1 MFKLLIERNL
11 YDPSP
16 AWLALGV
23 ILAPLSLLYT
33 LIVCLK
39 RLFAKPQKFKIPIIS
54 VGNLTLG
61 GSGKTPLVRA
71 LFKEFNP
78 RLKTCIILRGYGRK
92 SRGLLEVAL
101 GGRILCDVRQSGDEA
116 MEYALFLRGANV
128 IVSEDRAAG
137 ILRAQT
143 LGFELAILD
152 DGFSKFNI
160 LKFDILL
167 RPQSAPKLPFC
178 LPFAAYR
185 YPPFFYKFADFIPAP
200 SDIAQ
205 EFKIVSAADLQSKL
219 NGTDEILNSDADEI
233 SDLNLN
239 RAADEISNLNLNR
252 TTDEIL
258 NLNFDA
264 DEISNLNP
272 AVADE
277 ISDSKETGFEKSRT
291 ILISAIAKPWRLQ
304 EFLPLAKAH
313 AFFPDHYDFKKEQ
326 ILELLRREGAE
337 HILCTAKD
345 YVKLRDLGAEISVIL
360 LNLKLSENF
369 ICKIQN
375 YINQAM
381 IK

>member
-71 LFKEFNP
+71 LFKEFN
-78 RLKTCIILRGYGRK
+78 RGLKTCIILRGYGRK

-101 GGRILCDVRQSGDEA
+101 GGRILCDVGQSGDEA

-143 LGFELAILD
+143 LGFELVILD

-160 LKFDILL
+160 SKFDILL

-185 YPPFFYKFADFIPAP
+185 YPPFFYKFADFIPSP
-200 SDIAQ
+200 SDILQ
-205 EFKIVSAADLQSKL
+205 ELKIISAADLQEGL
-219 NGTDEILNSDADEI
+219 NGTDEILNPADEISNLAADKI

-239 RAADEISNLNLNR
+239 RAADEISNLNP
-252 TTDEIL
+252 TEDK
-258 NLNFDA
+258 
-264 DEISNLNP
+264 ISN
-272 AVADE
+272 
-277 ISDSKETGFEKSRT
+277 SKEAGFEKSRT

-304 EFLPLAKAH
+304 AFLPLAKAH

-326 ILELLRREGAE
+326 ILELLRREDAE

-369 ICKIQN
+369 IREIQN

>member
-71 LFKEFNP
+71 LFKEFNGGF
-78 RLKTCIILRGYGRK
+78 KTCIILRGYGRK

-101 GGRILCDVRQSGDEA
+101 GGRILCDVEQSGDEA

-128 IVSEDRAAG
+128 IVSEDRTAG

-143 LGFELAILD
+143 LGFELVILD

-160 LKFDILL
+160 SKFDILL

-200 SDIAQ
+200 SDISQ
-205 EFKIVSAADLQSKL
+205 ELKIVSAADLQEGL
-219 NGTDEILNSDADEI
+219 NGTDEISNPT
-233 SDLNLN
+233 
-239 RAADEISNLNLNR
+239 DEISNS
-252 TTDEIL
+252 T
-258 NLNFDA
+258 A

-272 AVADE
+272 AAADK
-277 ISDSKETGFEKSRT
+277 ILNSKEAGFEKSRT

-326 ILELLRREGAE
+326 ILELLRREDAE

-369 ICKIQN
+369 IRKIQS

>member
-71 LFKEFNP
+71 LFKEFSEEF
-78 RLKTCIILRGYGRK
+78 KTCIILRGYGRK

-143 LGFELAILD
+143 LGFELVILD

-160 LKFDILL
+160 SKFDILL

-185 YPPFFYKFADFIPAP
+185 YPPFFYKFADSIPAP
-200 SDIAQ
+200 SDISQ
-205 EFKIVSAADLQSKL
+205 ELKIVSAADLQEGL
-219 NGTDEILNSDADEI
+219 NGTDEILNPADEISNSAADEI
-233 SDLNLN
+233 SDLNP
-239 RAADEISNLNLNR
+239 AAVDK
-252 TTDEIL
+252 IL
-258 NLNFDA
+258 N
-264 DEISNLNP
+264 
-272 AVADE
+272 
-277 ISDSKETGFEKSRT
+277 SKEASLERSRT

-326 ILELLRREGAE
+326 ILELLRREDAE

-345 YVKLRDLGAEISVIL
+345 YVKLRDLSAEISVIL
-360 LNLKLSENF
+360 LNSKLSENF
-369 ICKIQN
+369 IRKIQN

>member
-71 LFKEFNP
+71 LFKEFNGG
-78 RLKTCIILRGYGRK
+78 LKTCIILRGYGRK

-143 LGFELAILD
+143 LGFELVILD
-152 DGFSKFNI
+152 DGFSKFDI
-160 LKFDILL
+160 SKFDILL

-185 YPPFFYKFADFIPAP
+185 YPPFFYKFADFIPSS
-200 SDIAQ
+200 SDISQ
-205 EFKIVSAADLQSKL
+205 ELKIVSAADLQEGL
-219 NGTDEILNSDADEI
+219 NGTDEISNLAYEI

-239 RAADEISNLNLNR
+239 RAADKIS
-252 TTDEIL
+252 D
-258 NLNFDA
+258 
-264 DEISNLNP
+264 LNP
-272 AVADE
+272 AANK
-277 ISDSKETGFEKSRT
+277 ILNSKEASFERSRT

-326 ILELLRREGAE
+326 ILELLRREDAE

-369 ICKIQN
+369 IREIQN

>member
-71 LFKEFNP
+71 LFKEFSGEF
-78 RLKTCIILRGYGRK
+78 KTCIILRGYGRK

-101 GGRILCDVRQSGDEA
+101 GGRILCDVGQSGDEA

-143 LGFELAILD
+143 LGFELVILD

-160 LKFDILL
+160 SKFDILL

-200 SDIAQ
+200 SDISQ
-205 EFKIVSAADLQSKL
+205 ELKIVSAADLQEGL
-219 NGTDEILNSDADEI
+219 NGTDEILNLADENSNSTADKI
-233 SDLNLN
+233 SD
-239 RAADEISNLNLNR
+239 SNLK
-252 TTDEIL
+252 TT
-258 NLNFDA
+258 A
-264 DEISNLNP
+264 DKISNLNP
-272 AVADE
+272 AKDK
-277 ISDSKETGFEKSRT
+277 ISNSKEAGLERSRT
-291 ILISAIAKPWRLQ
+291 ILISAIAKPWRL
-304 EFLPLAKAH
+304 ERFLPLVKAH

-326 ILELLRREGAE
+326 ILELLRREDAE

-345 YVKLRDLGAEISVIL
+345 YVKLRDLSAEISVIL

-369 ICKIQN
+369 IRKIQN

>member
-1 MFKLLIERNL
+1 
-11 YDPSP
+11 
-16 AWLALGV
+16 V

-71 LFKEFNP
+71 LFKEFNGE
-78 RLKTCIILRGYGRK
+78 LKTCIILRGYGRK

-116 MEYALFLRGANV
+116 MEYALSLRGANV

-143 LGFELAILD
+143 LGFELVILD

-160 LKFDILL
+160 AKFDVLL
-167 RPQSAPKLPFC
+167 KPEPAPKLPFC

-200 SDIAQ
+200 SDILQ
-205 EFKIVSAADLQSKL
+205 GFKIVSAADLQEGL
-219 NGTDEILNSDADEI
+219 NGTDEISNPADEISNLKTAADEI

-239 RAADEISNLNLNR
+239 LAADK
-252 TTDEIL
+252 
-258 NLNFDA
+258 
-264 DEISNLNP
+264 ISNLNP
-272 AVADE
+272 ATADK
-277 ISDSKETGFEKSRT
+277 ILNSKEGSFERSRT

-304 EFLPLAKAH
+304 EFLPLVKAH
-313 AFFPDHYDFKKEQ
+313 AFFPDHYDFKREQ
-326 ILELLRREGAE
+326 IENLMQNHGADR
-337 HILCTAKD
+337 ILCTLKD
-345 YVKLRDLGAEISVIL
+345 YVKLKDFGFEISVIS
-360 LNLKLSENF
+360 LSLELSGRF
-369 ICKIQN
+369 CEKIQS
-375 YINQAM
+375 YVKQSM
-381 IK
+381 LK

>member
-11 YDPSP
+11 YDPSS

-71 LFKEFNP
+71 LFKEFNGG
-78 RLKTCIILRGYGRK
+78 LKTCIILRGYGRK

-101 GGRILCDVRQSGDEA
+101 GGRILCDVGQSGDEA

-143 LGFELAILD
+143 LGFELVILD

-160 LKFDILL
+160 SKFDILL

-185 YPPFFYKFADFIPAP
+185 YPPFFYKFADFIPSP
-200 SDIAQ
+200 SDISQ
-205 EFKIVSAADLQSKL
+205 ELRIISTADLQSKL
-219 NGTDEILNSDADEI
+219 NSTDEISNLADEI

-239 RAADEISNLNLNR
+239 RAADEISNLNHAA
-252 TTDEIL
+252 DKIL
-258 NLNFDA
+258 N
-264 DEISNLNP
+264 
-272 AVADE
+272 
-277 ISDSKETGFEKSRT
+277 SKEANFERSRT

-304 EFLPLAKAH
+304 RFLPLAKAH

-326 ILELLRREGAE
+326 ILELLKREDAE

-369 ICKIQN
+369 IREIQN

>member
-54 VGNLTLG
+54 IGNLTLG

-71 LFKEFNP
+71 LFKEFSEEF
-78 RLKTCIILRGYGRK
+78 KTCIILRGYGRK

-101 GGRILCDVRQSGDEA
+101 GGRILCDVEQSGDEA

-143 LGFELAILD
+143 LGFELVILD

-160 LKFDILL
+160 SKFDILL
-167 RPQSAPKLPFC
+167 RPQSPPKLPFC

-185 YPPFFYKFADFIPAP
+185 YPPFFYKFADFIPAQ
-200 SDIAQ
+200 SDISQ
-205 EFKIVSAADLQSKL
+205 EFKIVSAADLQEGL
-219 NGTDEILNSDADEI
+219 NGTDEISNSATDKI

-239 RAADEISNLNLNR
+239 RAIDEISNLNSAIANK
-252 TTDEIL
+252 IL
-258 NLNFDA
+258 N
-264 DEISNLNP
+264 
-272 AVADE
+272 
-277 ISDSKETGFEKSRT
+277 SKEASFERSRT

-326 ILELLRREGAE
+326 ILELLRREDAE

-345 YVKLRDLGAEISVIL
+345 YVKLRDLSAEISVIL

-369 ICKIQN
+369 IRKIQN

>member
-23 ILAPLSLLYT
+23 ILAPLSMLYT
-33 LIVCLK
+33 FIVCLK
-39 RLFAKPQKFKIPIIS
+39 RLFAKPQSFKIPIIS

-71 LFKEFNP
+71 LFKEFNGG
-78 RLKTCIILRGYGRK
+78 LKTCIILRGYGRK

-116 MEYALFLRGANV
+116 MEYALSLRGANV

-143 LGFELAILD
+143 LGFELVILD

-160 LKFDILL
+160 AKFDILL

-200 SDIAQ
+200 SDISQ
-205 EFKIVSAADLQSKL
+205 GFKIVSAADLQGAP
-219 NGTDEILNSDADEI
+219 NGTDKI

-239 RAADEISNLNLNR
+239 RAADEISNLNSAAG
-252 TTDEIL
+252 DQIL
-258 NLNFDA
+258 N
-264 DEISNLNP
+264 
-272 AVADE
+272 
-277 ISDSKETGFEKSRT
+277 SKEVSFERSRT

-304 EFLPLAKAH
+304 AFLPLVKAH
-313 AFFPDHYDFKKEQ
+313 EFFPDHYDFKREQ
-326 ILELLRREGAE
+326 IENLMQNHGADR
-337 HILCTAKD
+337 ILCTLKD
-345 YVKLRDLGAEISVIL
+345 YVKLKDFGFEISVISL
-360 LNLKLSENF
+360 SLRLSERF
-369 ICKIQN
+369 CEKIQN
-375 YINQAM
+375 YVKQSM
-381 IK
+381 LK

>member
-71 LFKEFNP
+71 LFKEFNGG
-78 RLKTCIILRGYGRK
+78 LKTCIILRGYGRK

-143 LGFELAILD
+143 LGFELVILD
-152 DGFSKFNI
+152 DGFSKFDI
-160 LKFDILL
+160 AKFDILL

-185 YPPFFYKFADFIPAP
+185 YPPFFYKFADFIPSP
-200 SDIAQ
+200 SDISQ
-205 EFKIVSAADLQSKL
+205 EFKIVSAADLQEGL
-219 NGTDEILNSDADEI
+219 NGTDEISNLADEI

-239 RAADEISNLNLNR
+239 PAADKISDLNLK
-252 TTDEIL
+252 TAADKIL
-258 NLNFDA
+258 N
-264 DEISNLNP
+264 
-272 AVADE
+272 
-277 ISDSKETGFEKSRT
+277 SKEAGFEKSRT

-304 EFLPLAKAH
+304 RFLPLVKAY

-345 YVKLRDLGAEISVIL
+345 YVKLRDFGAEISVIL

-369 ICKIQN
+369 IREIQN

>member
-71 LFKEFNP
+71 LFKEFNGEF
-78 RLKTCIILRGYGRK
+78 KTCIILRGYGRK

-101 GGRILCDVRQSGDEA
+101 GGRVLCDVEQSGDEA

-143 LGFELAILD
+143 LGFELVILD

-160 LKFDILL
+160 SKFDILL

-185 YPPFFYKFADFIPAP
+185 YPPFFYKFADFIPSP
-200 SDIAQ
+200 SDISQ
-205 EFKIVSAADLQSKL
+205 ELKIISAADLQGTL
-219 NGTDEILNSDADEI
+219 NGTDEILNPADEI

-239 RAADEISNLNLNR
+239 RAADEIL
-252 TTDEIL
+252 
-258 NLNFDA
+258 
-264 DEISNLNP
+264 NLNP
-272 AVADE
+272 AKDK
-277 ISDSKETGFEKSRT
+277 ISNSKEAGLERSRT

-304 EFLPLAKAH
+304 AFLPLAKAH

-326 ILELLRREGAE
+326 ILELLRREDAE

-345 YVKLRDLGAEISVIL
+345 YVKLRDLSAEISVIL

-369 ICKIQN
+369 IRKIQN

>member
-39 RLFAKPQKFKIPIIS
+39 RLLAKPQKFKIPIIS

-71 LFKEFNP
+71 LFKEFNGG
-78 RLKTCIILRGYGRK
+78 LKTCIILRGYGRK

-101 GGRILCDVRQSGDEA
+101 GGRILCDVGQSGDEA

-143 LGFELAILD
+143 LGFELVILD
-152 DGFSKFNI
+152 DGFSKFDI
-160 LKFDILL
+160 SKFDILL
-167 RPQSAPKLPFC
+167 RPQSAPKLRFC

-185 YPPFFYKFADFIPAP
+185 YPPFFYKFADFIPSS
-200 SDIAQ
+200 SDISQ
-205 EFKIVSAADLQSKL
+205 ELKIVSAADLQEGL
-219 NGTDEILNSDADEI
+219 NGTDEISNPT
-233 SDLNLN
+233 
-239 RAADEISNLNLNR
+239 DEISNSTANK
-252 TTDEIL
+252 IL
-258 NLNFDA
+258 N
-264 DEISNLNP
+264 
-272 AVADE
+272 
-277 ISDSKETGFEKSRT
+277 SKEADFERSRT

-326 ILELLRREGAE
+326 ILELLRREDAE

-345 YVKLRDLGAEISVIL
+345 YVKLRDLSAEISVIL

-369 ICKIQN
+369 IRKIQN

>member
-16 AWLALGV
+16 AWFALGV

-71 LFKEFNP
+71 LFKEFSEEF
-78 RLKTCIILRGYGRK
+78 KTCIILRGYGRK

-101 GGRILCDVRQSGDEA
+101 GGRILCDVGQSGDEA

-128 IVSEDRAAG
+128 IVSEDRTAG

-143 LGFELAILD
+143 LGFELVILD

-160 LKFDILL
+160 SKFDILL
-167 RPQSAPKLPFC
+167 RPQSVPKLPFC

-185 YPPFFYKFADFIPAP
+185 YPPFFYKFADFIPAQ
-200 SDIAQ
+200 SDISQ
-205 EFKIVSAADLQSKL
+205 GFKIISAADLQGAL
-219 NGTDEILNSDADEI
+219 NGTDKILNSTADKI

-239 RAADEISNLNLNR
+239 RAV
-252 TTDEIL
+252 
-258 NLNFDA
+258 

-272 AVADE
+272 AAADK
-277 ISDSKETGFEKSRT
+277 ILNSKEVSFERSRT

-326 ILELLRREGAE
+326 ILELLRREDAK

-345 YVKLRDLGAEISVIL
+345 YVKLRDLSAEISVIL

-369 ICKIQN
+369 IREIQN

>member
-71 LFKEFNP
+71 LFKEFNGGF
-78 RLKTCIILRGYGRK
+78 KTCIILRGYGRK

-101 GGRILCDVRQSGDEA
+101 DGRILCDVEQSGDEA

-128 IVSEDRAAG
+128 IVSKDRAAG

-143 LGFELAILD
+143 LGFELVILD
-152 DGFSKFNI
+152 DGFSKFDI
-160 LKFDILL
+160 SKFDILL

-200 SDIAQ
+200 SDISQ
-205 EFKIVSAADLQSKL
+205 EFKIVSAADLQGAL
-219 NGTDEILNSDADEI
+219 NGTDEISNLADGNSNSTANKILNS
-233 SDLNLN
+233 
-239 RAADEISNLNLNR
+239 
-252 TTDEIL
+252 
-258 NLNFDA
+258 
-264 DEISNLNP
+264 
-272 AVADE
+272 
-277 ISDSKETGFEKSRT
+277 KEAGFEKSRT

-326 ILELLRREGAE
+326 ILELLRREDAE

-369 ICKIQN
+369 IREIQN

>member
-71 LFKEFNP
+71 LFKEFSGEF
-78 RLKTCIILRGYGRK
+78 KTCIILRGYGRK

-101 GGRILCDVRQSGDEA
+101 GGRVLCDVRQSGDEA

-143 LGFELAILD
+143 LGFELVILD

-160 LKFDILL
+160 SKFDILL
-167 RPQSAPKLPFC
+167 SPQSAPKLRFC

-200 SDIAQ
+200 SDISQ
-205 EFKIVSAADLQSKL
+205 SFKIVSAADLQEGL
-219 NGTDEILNSDADEI
+219 NGMDEI
-233 SDLNLN
+233 SNP
-239 RAADEISNLNLNR
+239 ADEISNSAADKILDLNLK
-252 TTDEIL
+252 TA
-258 NLNFDA
+258 A

-272 AVADE
+272 AEDK
-277 ISDSKETGFEKSRT
+277 ISNSKEASFERSRT

-304 EFLPLAKAH
+304 RFLPLAKAH

-326 ILELLRREGAE
+326 ILELLKREDAE

-345 YVKLRDLGAEISVIL
+345 YVKLRDLSAEISVIL

-369 ICKIQN
+369 IRKIQN

>member
-61 GSGKTPLVRA
+61 GSGKTPLVQA
-71 LFKEFNP
+71 LFKEFSGE
-78 RLKTCIILRGYGRK
+78 LKTCIILRGYGRK

-101 GGRILCDVRQSGDEA
+101 GGRVLCDVRQSGDEA

-143 LGFELAILD
+143 LGFELVILD

-160 LKFDILL
+160 SKFDILL
-167 RPQSAPKLPFC
+167 RPRYAPKVPFC

-185 YPPFFYKFADFIPAP
+185 YPPFLYKFADFIPSP
-200 SDIAQ
+200 SDISQ
-205 EFKIVSAADLQSKL
+205 ELRIISAADLQGTL
-219 NGTDEILNSDADEI
+219 NGTDEISNPTDEISNSAADKI
-233 SDLNLN
+233 SDLNLKTT
-239 RAADEISNLNLNR
+239 ADK
-252 TTDEIL
+252 
-258 NLNFDA
+258 
-264 DEISNLNP
+264 ISNLNP
-272 AVADE
+272 AKDK
-277 ISDSKETGFEKSRT
+277 ISNSKEAGLERSRT

-304 EFLPLAKAH
+304 AFLPLAKAH

-326 ILELLRREGAE
+326 ILELLRREDAE

-369 ICKIQN
+369 IRKIQN

>member
-71 LFKEFNP
+71 LFKEFNGG
-78 RLKTCIILRGYGRK
+78 LKTCIILRGYGRK

-143 LGFELAILD
+143 LGFELVILD
-152 DGFSKFNI
+152 DGFSKFDI
-160 LKFDILL
+160 SKFDILL

-185 YPPFFYKFADFIPAP
+185 YPPFFYKFADFIPSS
-200 SDIAQ
+200 SDISQ
-205 EFKIVSAADLQSKL
+205 ELKIVSAADLQEGL
-219 NGTDEILNSDADEI
+219 NGTDEISNPT
-233 SDLNLN
+233 
-239 RAADEISNLNLNR
+239 DEISNS
-252 TTDEIL
+252 T
-258 NLNFDA
+258 A

-272 AVADE
+272 AAADK
-277 ISDSKETGFEKSRT
+277 ILNSKEAGFEKSRT

-326 ILELLRREGAE
+326 ILELLRREDAE

-369 ICKIQN
+369 IRKIQN

>member
-71 LFKEFNP
+71 LFKEFSEE
-78 RLKTCIILRGYGRK
+78 LKTCIILRGYGRK

-101 GGRILCDVRQSGDEA
+101 GGRVLCDVRQSGDEA

-143 LGFELAILD
+143 LGFELVILD

-160 LKFDILL
+160 SKFDILL

-178 LPFAAYR
+178 LPLAAYR
-185 YPPFFYKFADFIPAP
+185 YPPFFYKFADFIPSP
-200 SDIAQ
+200 SDISQ
-205 EFKIVSAADLQSKL
+205 ELRIVSAADLQSKL
-219 NGTDEILNSDADEI
+219 NGADEISNLADEI

-239 RAADEISNLNLNR
+239 RAADEILNLNPAAA
-252 TTDEIL
+252 DEIL
-258 NLNFDA
+258 N
-264 DEISNLNP
+264 
-272 AVADE
+272 
-277 ISDSKETGFEKSRT
+277 SKEAGFEKSRT

-345 YVKLRDLGAEISVIL
+345 YVKLRDLDVEISVIL

-369 ICKIQN
+369 IHKIQN

>member
-33 LIVCLK
+33 FIVCLK

-71 LFKEFNP
+71 LFKEFNGE
-78 RLKTCIILRGYGRK
+78 LKTCIILRGYGRK

-101 GGRILCDVRQSGDEA
+101 GGRVLCDVRQSGDEA

-143 LGFELAILD
+143 LGFELVILD

-160 LKFDILL
+160 SKFDILL
-167 RPQSAPKLPFC
+167 RPQSAPKLRFC
-178 LPFAAYR
+178 LPLAAYR

-200 SDIAQ
+200 SDISQ
-205 EFKIVSAADLQSKL
+205 GFKIVSAADLQEGL
-219 NGTDEILNSDADEI
+219 NG
-233 SDLNLN
+233 
-239 RAADEISNLNLNR
+239 
-252 TTDEIL
+252 
-258 NLNFDA
+258 A

-272 AVADE
+272 AADK
-277 ISDSKETGFEKSRT
+277 ILNSKEAGFEKSRT

-345 YVKLRDLGAEISVIL
+345 YVKLRDLGAKISVIL

-369 ICKIQN
+369 IRKIQN

>member
-23 ILAPLSLLYT
+23 ILAPLSLLYM

-71 LFKEFNP
+71 LFKEFNGE
-78 RLKTCIILRGYGRK
+78 LKTCIILRGYGRK

-101 GGRILCDVRQSGDEA
+101 GGRVLCDVEQSGDEA

-143 LGFELAILD
+143 LGFELVILD
-152 DGFSKFNI
+152 DGFSKFDI
-160 LKFDILL
+160 SKFDILL

-200 SDIAQ
+200 SDISQ
-205 EFKIVSAADLQSKL
+205 ELKIVSAADLQEGL
-219 NGTDEILNSDADEI
+219 NGTDEISNLADE
-233 SDLNLN
+233 N
-239 RAADEISNLNLNR
+239 SNLNLK
-252 TTDEIL
+252 TAADKIL
-258 NLNFDA
+258 N
-264 DEISNLNP
+264 
-272 AVADE
+272 
-277 ISDSKETGFEKSRT
+277 SKEAGFEKSRT

-304 EFLPLAKAH
+304 EFLPLAKAR

-326 ILELLRREGAE
+326 ILELLRREDAE

-345 YVKLRDLGAEISVIL
+345 YVKLRDLGVGISVIL

-369 ICKIQN
+369 IREIQN

>member
-54 VGNLTLG
+54 IGNLTLG

-71 LFKEFNP
+71 LFKEFSEEF
-78 RLKTCIILRGYGRK
+78 KTCIILRGYGRK

-101 GGRILCDVRQSGDEA
+101 DGRILCDVEQSGDEA

-143 LGFELAILD
+143 LGFELVILD

-160 LKFDILL
+160 SKFDILL
-167 RPQSAPKLPFC
+167 RPQSPPKLPFC

-185 YPPFFYKFADFIPAP
+185 YPPFFYKFADFIPAQ
-200 SDIAQ
+200 SDISQ
-205 EFKIVSAADLQSKL
+205 EFKIVSAADLQEGL
-219 NGTDEILNSDADEI
+219 NGTDEISNLADEN
-233 SDLNLN
+233 SNL
-239 RAADEISNLNLNR
+239 AADKISNLNLK
-252 TTDEIL
+252 TA
-258 NLNFDA
+258 A
-264 DEISNLNP
+264 DKISNLNP
-272 AVADE
+272 AADK
-277 ISDSKETGFEKSRT
+277 ISNSKEAGFERSRT

-326 ILELLRREGAE
+326 ILELLRREDAE

-345 YVKLRDLGAEISVIL
+345 YVKLRDLSAEISVIL

-369 ICKIQN
+369 IRKIQN

>member
-71 LFKEFNP
+71 LFKEFNGG
-78 RLKTCIILRGYGRK
+78 LKTCIILRGYGRK

-101 GGRILCDVRQSGDEA
+101 GGRVLCDVRQSGDEA

-128 IVSEDRAAG
+128 IVSEDRTAG

-143 LGFELAILD
+143 LGFELVLLD

-160 LKFDILL
+160 SKFDILL

-185 YPPFFYKFADFIPAP
+185 YPPFFYKFADFIPTP
-200 SDIAQ
+200 SDISQ
-205 EFKIVSAADLQSKL
+205 SFKIVSAADLQEGL
-219 NGTDEILNSDADEI
+219 NGTDEISNFADK
-233 SDLNLN
+233 
-239 RAADEISNLNLNR
+239 ISNLNLNR
-252 TTDEIL
+252 V
-258 NLNFDA
+258 A

-272 AVADE
+272 AAADK
-277 ISDSKETGFEKSRT
+277 ILNSKEAGFEKSST

-304 EFLPLAKAH
+304 EFLPLTKTH
-313 AFFPDHYDFKKEQ
+313 AFFPDHYNFKKEQ
-326 ILELLRREGAE
+326 ILELLRSEDAE

-345 YVKLRDLGAEISVIL
+345 YVKLRDFGAEISVIL

-369 ICKIQN
+369 IRKIQN

>member
-11 YDPSP
+11 YNPSP

-143 LGFELAILD
+143 LGFELVILD

-160 LKFDILL
+160 AKFDVLL
-167 RPQSAPKLPFC
+167 KPEPAPKLPFC

-200 SDIAQ
+200 SDILQ
-205 EFKIVSAADLQSKL
+205 GFKIVSAADLQEGL
-219 NGTDEILNSDADEI
+219 NGTDEISNP
-233 SDLNLN
+233 
-239 RAADEISNLNLNR
+239 ADEISNSAADKISDLNLNR
-252 TTDEIL
+252 TTDEI
-258 NLNFDA
+258 
-264 DEISNLNP
+264 SNLNS
-272 AVADE
+272 AVANK
-277 ISDSKETGFEKSRT
+277 ILNSKEASFERSRT

-326 ILELLRREGAE
+326 ILELLRREDAE

-369 ICKIQN
+369 IREIQN

>member
-23 ILAPLSLLYT
+23 ILAPLTLLYT

-71 LFKEFNP
+71 LFKEFN
-78 RLKTCIILRGYGRK
+78 RELKTCIILRGYGRK

-101 GGRILCDVRQSGDEA
+101 GGRVLCDVRQSGDEA

-143 LGFELAILD
+143 LGFELVILD

-160 LKFDILL
+160 SKFDILL
-167 RPQSAPKLPFC
+167 RPRYAPKLPFC

-200 SDIAQ
+200 SDISQ
-205 EFKIVSAADLQSKL
+205 ELRIVSAADLQEGL
-219 NGTDEILNSDADEI
+219 NGTDEISNLADEILNSTADKI

-239 RAADEISNLNLNR
+239 RAAN
-252 TTDEIL
+252 EIL
-258 NLNFDA
+258 NLNH
-264 DEISNLNP
+264 
-272 AVADE
+272 VADK
-277 ISDSKETGFEKSRT
+277 ILNSKEAGFEKSRT

-345 YVKLRDLGAEISVIL
+345 YVKLRDLDVEISVIL

-369 ICKIQN
+369 IREIQN

>member
-71 LFKEFNP
+71 LFKEFNGE
-78 RLKTCIILRGYGRK
+78 LKTCIILRGYGRK

-143 LGFELAILD
+143 LGFELVILD

-160 LKFDILL
+160 SKFDILL

-185 YPPFFYKFADFIPAP
+185 YPPFFYKFADFIPAQ
-200 SDIAQ
+200 SDISQ
-205 EFKIVSAADLQSKL
+205 GFKIISAADLQEGL

-233 SDLNLN
+233 SNSAADKISDLNLKT
-239 RAADEISNLNLNR
+239 A
-252 TTDEIL
+252 
-258 NLNFDA
+258 A

-272 AVADE
+272 AVANK
-277 ISDSKETGFEKSRT
+277 ILNSKEGGFEKSRT

-345 YVKLRDLGAEISVIL
+345 YVKLRDLGVEISVIL

-369 ICKIQN
+369 IREIQN

>member
-23 ILAPLSLLYT
+23 LLAPLSMLYT
-33 LIVCLK
+33 FIVCLK
-39 RLFAKPQKFKIPIIS
+39 RLFAKPQSFKIPIIS

-71 LFKEFNP
+71 LFKEFNGGF
-78 RLKTCIILRGYGRK
+78 KTCIILRGYGRK

-101 GGRILCDVRQSGDEA
+101 DGRILCDVRQSGDEA

-143 LGFELAILD
+143 LGFELVILD

-160 LKFDILL
+160 AKFDVLL
-167 RPQSAPKLPFC
+167 NPEPAPKLPFC

-200 SDIAQ
+200 SDISQ
-205 EFKIVSAADLQSKL
+205 GFKIVSAADLQGAL
-219 NGTDEILNSDADEI
+219 NGTDEISNLAADKI

-239 RAADEISNLNLNR
+239 RAADEISNLNPAAA
-252 TTDEIL
+252 DKIL
-258 NLNFDA
+258 N
-264 DEISNLNP
+264 
-272 AVADE
+272 
-277 ISDSKETGFEKSRT
+277 SKEAGLERPRT

-313 AFFPDHYDFKKEQ
+313 AFFPDHYDFKREQ
-326 ILELLRREGAE
+326 IENLMQNHGADR
-337 HILCTAKD
+337 ILCTFKD
-345 YVKLRDLGAEISVIL
+345 YVKLKDFGFEISVISL
-360 LNLKLSENF
+360 SLKLGERF
-369 ICKIQN
+369 CEKIQN
-375 YINQAM
+375 YVKQSM
-381 IK
+381 LK

>member
-101 GGRILCDVRQSGDEA
+101 DGRILCDVGQSGDEA

-143 LGFELAILD
+143 LGFELVILD

-160 LKFDILL
+160 SKFDILL

-185 YPPFFYKFADFIPAP
+185 YPPFFYKFADFIPSP
-200 SDIAQ
+200 SDILQ
-205 EFKIVSAADLQSKL
+205 ELKIISAADLQEGL
-219 NGTDEILNSDADEI
+219 NGADEILNPADEISNSAADEI

-239 RAADEISNLNLNR
+239 RAADEISNLNPA
-252 TTDEIL
+252 TADKIL
-258 NLNFDA
+258 N
-264 DEISNLNP
+264 
-272 AVADE
+272 
-277 ISDSKETGFEKSRT
+277 SKEAGFERSRT

-326 ILELLRREGAE
+326 ISELLRREDAE

-345 YVKLRDLGAEISVIL
+345 YVKLRDLGAEILVIL

-369 ICKIQN
+369 IREIQN

>member
-71 LFKEFNP
+71 LFKEFSGK
-78 RLKTCIILRGYGRK
+78 LKTCIILRGYGRK

-101 GGRILCDVRQSGDEA
+101 GGRILCDVGQSGDEA

-128 IVSEDRAAG
+128 IVSEDRVAG

-143 LGFELAILD
+143 LGFELVILD

-160 LKFDILL
+160 SKFDILL

-200 SDIAQ
+200 SDISQ
-205 EFKIVSAADLQSKL
+205 EFKIVSAADLQEGL
-219 NGTDEILNSDADEI
+219 NGTDEISNPTDKI

-239 RAADEISNLNLNR
+239 RATDEISNLNSAVANK
-252 TTDEIL
+252 IL
-258 NLNFDA
+258 N
-264 DEISNLNP
+264 
-272 AVADE
+272 
-277 ISDSKETGFEKSRT
+277 SKEANFERSRT

-326 ILELLRREGAE
+326 ILELLRREDAE

-345 YVKLRDLGAEISVIL
+345 YVKLRDFGAEISVIL

-369 ICKIQN
+369 IRKIQN

>member
-1 MFKLLIERNL
+1 M
-11 YDPSP
+11 
-16 AWLALGV
+16 
-23 ILAPLSLLYT
+23 APLSMLYT
-33 LIVCLK
+33 FIVCLK
-39 RLFAKPQKFKIPIIS
+39 RLFAKPQSFKIPIIS

-71 LFKEFNP
+71 LFKEFNEE
-78 RLKTCIILRGYGRK
+78 LKTCIILRGYGRK

-101 GGRILCDVRQSGDEA
+101 GGRILCEVRQSGDEA
-116 MEYALFLRGANV
+116 MEYALSLRGANV
-128 IVSEDRAAG
+128 IVSEDRTAG

-143 LGFELAILD
+143 LGFELVILD

-160 LKFDILL
+160 SKFDILL

-185 YPPFFYKFADFIPAP
+185 YPPFFYKFADFIPSP
-200 SDIAQ
+200 SDILQ
-205 EFKIVSAADLQSKL
+205 ELKIVSTADLQGAL
-219 NGTDEILNSDADEI
+219 NGTDKISNSAADKI
-233 SDLNLN
+233 SNLNLN
-239 RAADEISNLNLNR
+239 SAADEISNLNP
-252 TTDEIL
+252 TEDK
-258 NLNFDA
+258 
-264 DEISNLNP
+264 ISN
-272 AVADE
+272 
-277 ISDSKETGFEKSRT
+277 SKEADFERSRT

-326 ILELLRREGAE
+326 ILELLRREDAE

-345 YVKLRDLGAEISVIL
+345 YVKLKDLSAEISVIL

-369 ICKIQN
+369 IRKIQN

>member
-71 LFKEFNP
+71 LFKEFSEEF
-78 RLKTCIILRGYGRK
+78 KTCIILRGYGRK

-101 GGRILCDVRQSGDEA
+101 GGRILCDVGQSGDEA

-143 LGFELAILD
+143 LGFELVILD

-160 LKFDILL
+160 AKFDILL

-185 YPPFFYKFADFIPAP
+185 YPPFFYKFADFIPSP
-200 SDIAQ
+200 SDILQ
-205 EFKIVSAADLQSKL
+205 ELKIVSAADLQEGL
-219 NGTDEILNSDADEI
+219 NGTDEISNPA
-233 SDLNLN
+233 NK
-239 RAADEISNLNLNR
+239 ISNLNLK
-252 TTDEIL
+252 TA
-258 NLNFDA
+258 A

-272 AVADE
+272 AAANK
-277 ISDSKETGFEKSRT
+277 ILNSKEAGFEKSRT

-369 ICKIQN
+369 IRKIQN

>member
-11 YDPSP
+11 YDPSS

-71 LFKEFNP
+71 LFKEFNGG
-78 RLKTCIILRGYGRK
+78 LKTCIILRGYGRK

-101 GGRILCDVRQSGDEA
+101 DGRILCDVRQSGDEA

-143 LGFELAILD
+143 LGFELVILD

-160 LKFDILL
+160 SKFDILL

-185 YPPFFYKFADFIPAP
+185 YPPFFYKFADFIPAS
-200 SDIAQ
+200 SDISQ
-205 EFKIVSAADLQSKL
+205 ELKIVSAADLQGTL
-219 NGTDEILNSDADEI
+219 NGTDEISNLADEI

-239 RAADEISNLNLNR
+239 RAADEISNLNPAAA
-252 TTDEIL
+252 DKIL
-258 NLNFDA
+258 N
-264 DEISNLNP
+264 
-272 AVADE
+272 
-277 ISDSKETGFEKSRT
+277 SKEAGFEKSRT

-326 ILELLRREGAE
+326 ILELLRREGVE

-345 YVKLRDLGAEISVIL
+345 YVKLRDLSAEISVIL

-369 ICKIQN
+369 IRKIQN

>member
-71 LFKEFNP
+71 LFKEFNGEF
-78 RLKTCIILRGYGRK
+78 KTCIILRGYGRK

-143 LGFELAILD
+143 LGFELVILD

-160 LKFDILL
+160 SKFDILL

-185 YPPFFYKFADFIPAP
+185 YPPFFYKFADFIPSP
-200 SDIAQ
+200 SDILQ
-205 EFKIVSAADLQSKL
+205 ELKIISAADLQEGL
-219 NGTDEILNSDADEI
+219 NGADEISNLADENSNSTADEI

-239 RAADEISNLNLNR
+239 RA
-252 TTDEIL
+252 T
-258 NLNFDA
+258 

-272 AVADE
+272 AVANK
-277 ISDSKETGFEKSRT
+277 ILNSKEANFERSRT

-304 EFLPLAKAH
+304 AFLPLAKAH

-326 ILELLRREGAE
+326 ILELLRREDAE

-345 YVKLRDLGAEISVIL
+345 YVKLRDLSAEISVIL

-369 ICKIQN
+369 IRKIQN

>member
-1 MFKLLIERNL
+1 
-11 YDPSP
+11 
-16 AWLALGV
+16 
-23 ILAPLSLLYT
+23 
-33 LIVCLK
+33 
-39 RLFAKPQKFKIPIIS
+39 
-54 VGNLTLG
+54 
-61 GSGKTPLVRA
+61 
-71 LFKEFNP
+71 
-78 RLKTCIILRGYGRK
+78 
-92 SRGLLEVAL
+92 
-101 GGRILCDVRQSGDEA
+101 

-143 LGFELAILD
+143 LGFELVILD

-160 LKFDILL
+160 SKFDILL

-200 SDIAQ
+200 SDISQ
-205 EFKIVSAADLQSKL
+205 GFKIVSAADLQGAL
-219 NGTDEILNSDADEI
+219 NGTDKISNS
-233 SDLNLN
+233 
-239 RAADEISNLNLNR
+239 AADKISNLNLNSA
-252 TTDEIL
+252 
-258 NLNFDA
+258 A
-264 DEISNLNP
+264 DKISNLNP
-272 AVADE
+272 TEDK
-277 ISDSKETGFEKSRT
+277 ILNSKEAGFERSRT

-326 ILELLRREGAE
+326 ILELLRREDAE

-345 YVKLRDLGAEISVIL
+345 YVKLRDLSAEISVIL

-369 ICKIQN
+369 IRKIQN

>member
-71 LFKEFNP
+71 LFKEFSGK
-78 RLKTCIILRGYGRK
+78 LKTCIILRGYGRK

-101 GGRILCDVRQSGDEA
+101 GGRILCDVEQSGDEA

-143 LGFELAILD
+143 LGFELVILD

-160 LKFDILL
+160 SKFDILL

-185 YPPFFYKFADFIPAP
+185 YPPFFYKFADFILSP
-200 SDIAQ
+200 SNISQ
-205 EFKIVSAADLQSKL
+205 ELKIVSAADLQEGL
-219 NGTDEILNSDADEI
+219 NGTDEISNLNLKTTADKI

-239 RAADEISNLNLNR
+239 RATDEISNLNSAAA
-252 TTDEIL
+252 DEIL
-258 NLNFDA
+258 NY
-264 DEISNLNP
+264 
-272 AVADE
+272 
-277 ISDSKETGFEKSRT
+277 KEGGFEKSRT

-304 EFLPLAKAH
+304 EFLPLVKAH

-326 ILELLRREGAE
+326 VLELLRREDAE

-369 ICKIQN
+369 IRKIQN

>member
-1 MFKLLIERNL
+1 VFKLLIERNL
-11 YDPSP
+11 YDPSS

-71 LFKEFNP
+71 LFKEFNGG
-78 RLKTCIILRGYGRK
+78 LKTCIILRGYGRK

-143 LGFELAILD
+143 LGFELVILD

-160 LKFDILL
+160 SKFDILL

-185 YPPFFYKFADFIPAP
+185 YPPFFYKFADFIPAQ
-200 SDIAQ
+200 SDISQ
-205 EFKIVSAADLQSKL
+205 ELRIVSAADLQEGL
-219 NGTDEILNSDADEI
+219 NGADEISNPADEI

-239 RAADEISNLNLNR
+239 RAMN
-252 TTDEIL
+252 
-258 NLNFDA
+258 
-264 DEISNLNP
+264 EISNLNP
-272 AVADE
+272 TEDK
-277 ISDSKETGFEKSRT
+277 ISNSKEAGFEKSRT

-326 ILELLRREGAE
+326 ILELLRREDAE

-369 ICKIQN
+369 IREIQN

>member
-71 LFKEFNP
+71 LFKEFSGK
-78 RLKTCIILRGYGRK
+78 LKTCIILRGYGRK

-101 GGRILCDVRQSGDEA
+101 DGRVLCDVRQSGDEA

-143 LGFELAILD
+143 LGFELVILD

-160 LKFDILL
+160 SKFDILL

-185 YPPFFYKFADFIPAP
+185 YPPFFYKFADFIPSP
-200 SDIAQ
+200 SDISQ
-205 EFKIVSAADLQSKL
+205 ELKIVSAADLQEGL
-219 NGTDEILNSDADEI
+219 NGTDEISNPTDEI
-233 SDLNLN
+233 SNST
-239 RAADEISNLNLNR
+239 ADEISNLNSAAA
-252 TTDEIL
+252 DKIL
-258 NLNFDA
+258 N
-264 DEISNLNP
+264 
-272 AVADE
+272 
-277 ISDSKETGFEKSRT
+277 SKEAGFEKSRT

-326 ILELLRREGAE
+326 ILELLRREDAE

-345 YVKLRDLGAEISVIL
+345 YVKLRDLSVEISVIL

-369 ICKIQN
+369 IREIQN

>member
-101 GGRILCDVRQSGDEA
+101 GGRALCDVRQSGDEA

-143 LGFELAILD
+143 LGFELVILD

-160 LKFDILL
+160 SKFDILL

-200 SDIAQ
+200 SDISQ
-205 EFKIVSAADLQSKL
+205 ELKIVSAADLQEGL
-219 NGTDEILNSDADEI
+219 NGTDEISNPTDEISNSAADKI
-233 SDLNLN
+233 SDLNLKTT
-239 RAADEISNLNLNR
+239 ADK
-252 TTDEIL
+252 
-258 NLNFDA
+258 
-264 DEISNLNP
+264 ISNLNP
-272 AVADE
+272 AKDK
-277 ISDSKETGFEKSRT
+277 ISNSKEAGLERSRT

-304 EFLPLAKAH
+304 AFLPLAKAH

-326 ILELLRREGAE
+326 ILELLRREDAE

-369 ICKIQN
+369 IRKIQN

>member
-71 LFKEFNP
+71 LFKEFNGG
-78 RLKTCIILRGYGRK
+78 LKTCIILRGYGRK

-101 GGRILCDVRQSGDEA
+101 DGRILCDVEQSGDEA

-143 LGFELAILD
+143 LGFELVILD

-160 LKFDILL
+160 SKFDILL

-200 SDIAQ
+200 SDISQ
-205 EFKIVSAADLQSKL
+205 GFKIVSAADLQSKL
-219 NGTDEILNSDADEI
+219 NGTDKISNS
-233 SDLNLN
+233 
-239 RAADEISNLNLNR
+239 AADKISNLNLNSA
-252 TTDEIL
+252 
-258 NLNFDA
+258 A
-264 DEISNLNP
+264 DKISNLNP
-272 AVADE
+272 TEDK
-277 ISDSKETGFEKSRT
+277 ISNSKEAGFERSRT

-326 ILELLRREGAE
+326 ILELLRREDAE

-345 YVKLRDLGAEISVIL
+345 YVKLRDLDVEISVIL

-369 ICKIQN
+369 IRKIQN

>member
-1 MFKLLIERNL
+1 VFKLLIERNL
-11 YDPSP
+11 YDPSL

-71 LFKEFNP
+71 LFKEFSEEF
-78 RLKTCIILRGYGRK
+78 KTCIILRGYGRK

-143 LGFELAILD
+143 LGFELVILD

-160 LKFDILL
+160 SKFDILL

-185 YPPFFYKFADFIPAP
+185 YPPFFYKFADFIPAQ
-200 SDIAQ
+200 SDISQ
-205 EFKIVSAADLQSKL
+205 EFKIVSAADLQEGL
-219 NGTDEILNSDADEI
+219 NGTDEILNPADK
-233 SDLNLN
+233 
-239 RAADEISNLNLNR
+239 ISNS
-252 TTDEIL
+252 T
-258 NLNFDA
+258 A

-272 AVADE
+272 AAADK
-277 ISDSKETGFEKSRT
+277 ILNSKEVGFERSRT

-326 ILELLRREGAE
+326 ILELLRREDAE

-345 YVKLRDLGAEISVIL
+345 YVKLRDLSAEISVIL

-369 ICKIQN
+369 IRKIQN